1 MHNPITL
8 ILKDRRGNTLD
19 LYDIDPA
26 APPLT
31 IEAIAG
37 AYYQFNDEVTGFA
50 PSLETRRVGDALH
63 VSFNGDAGL
72 VIAHYFSREQGALI
86 GLQEG
91 GGMQRYPVSTA
102 PEHSLATEVA
112 ASDSANAAPLVALG
126 AVGLLAGGAALA
138 GKERRNEQPQAD
150 NQSPN
155 TPSDPP
161 EPPTPQP
168 PIPQPP
174 IPQPPAPQPPTPQ
187 PPTPQPPTPQPPTP
201 QPPTPQPP
209 TPQPPTPQPPTPQP
223 PTPQP
228 PTTPNKP
235 GSISIRGSAKIG
247 ATLTADVADDD
258 GVPANVQYQWF
269 ANDAAIPGANGK
281 TLTLTAAQAG
291 KAINVRA
298 SYTDLAQHQEAP
310 QSDTLTVENPPPNPQ
325 NHAPTGAVTV
335 SGKIQAGETILASN
349 TLADADGMGD
359 VNYQWYADG
368 APIGSGKNYTLDSA
382 DIGKNISVRAS
393 YTDGLGNLE
402 SRDSLPTAAAGK
414 AASAPPFTNTFD
426 EKTFKWAGVDWFAR
440 DTDWAP
446 GAPQK
451 SGEWS
456 RDNIHVHGDTLDM
469 HLTNGSGE
477 SPVAAQVSTSEAMGY
492 GSYQLTVSGNFANFD
507 AYTVFGF
514 FTYEW
519 IKPSI
524 PGYRELDAI
533 EISRWGGKEL
543 QGLFTYWPTDDAI
556 KVRPSYAWPDDLGR
570 ATIRMDWSPERITWT
585 VSDPESGK
593 TLHQVSSTENIPA
606 ADKQQIH
613 LNFWTYSYDAPGW
626 HKAKPQQISVESFS
640 YTPSDAAPKQPYR
653 HTPPLRQL
661 LEADELLPPAAHEN
675 VRAAAHDNPPQYS
688 HNTMP
693 ASTLPEDEALRLA
706 GIL

>member
-1 MHNPITL
+1 M
-8 ILKDRRGNTLD
+8 
-19 LYDIDPA
+19 
-26 APPLT
+26 
-31 IEAIAG
+31 
-37 AYYQFNDEVTGFA
+37 
-50 PSLETRRVGDALH
+50 
-63 VSFNGDAGL
+63 
-72 VIAHYFSREQGALI
+72 
-86 GLQEG
+86 
-91 GGMQRYPVSTA
+91 
-102 PEHSLATEVA
+102 
-112 ASDSANAAPLVALG
+112 
-126 AVGLLAGGAALA
+126 
-138 GKERRNEQPQAD
+138 
-150 NQSPN
+150 
-155 TPSDPP
+155 
-161 EPPTPQP
+161 
-168 PIPQPP
+168 
-174 IPQPPAPQPPTPQ
+174 
-187 PPTPQPPTPQPPTP
+187 
-201 QPPTPQPP
+201 
-209 TPQPPTPQPPTPQP
+209 
-223 PTPQP
+223 
-228 PTTPNKP
+228 
-235 GSISIRGSAKIG
+235 
-247 ATLTADVADDD
+247 ADDD
-258 GVPANVQYQWF
+258 GVPANVQYQWL

-349 TLADADGMGD
+349 TLADADGMGE
-359 VNYQWYADG
+359 VSYQWYADG

-382 DIGKNISVRAS
+382 DIGKTISVRAS

-469 HLTNGSGE
+469 HLTNSSGE

-533 EISRWGGKEL
+533 EISRWGGKDL

-570 ATIRMDWSPERITWT
+570 ATIRMDWSPDRITWT

-593 TLHQVSSTENIPA
+593 TLHQVSSTDNIPA

-626 HKAKPQQISVESFS
+626 HKAKPQHISVESFS

-693 ASTLPEDEALRLA
+693 ASTLPEDEELRLA

>member
-91 GGMQRYPVSTA
+91 GGMQRYPISAA
-102 PEHSLATEVA
+102 PEHNLATEVA

-138 GKERRNEQPQAD
+138 GKECRNEQPQAD

-168 PIPQPP
+168 PT
-174 IPQPPAPQPPTPQ
+174 PQPPA
-187 PPTPQPPTPQPPTP
+187 
-201 QPPTPQPP
+201 
-209 TPQPPTPQPPTPQP
+209 
-223 PTPQP
+223 
-228 PTTPNKP
+228 PNKP

-269 ANDAAIPGANGK
+269 ANGAAIPGANGK

-291 KAINVRA
+291 KAISVRA

-310 QSDTLTVENPPPNPQ
+310 QSGSLTVENPQPNPQ

-519 IKPSI
+519 VKPSI

-570 ATIRMDWSPERITWT
+570 ATIRMDWSPDRITWT

-593 TLHQVSSTENIPA
+593 TLHQVSSTDNIPA

-675 VRAAAHDNPPQYS
+675 VRAVAHDNPLQYS